1 VNART
6 DRAAPAHASDGPE
19 QEPLSPRDYATAARA
34 KLDRAVWDYIAG
46 GSGDEVTLRGER
58 AAYDRYRLR
67 PRTLVDVSSCEL
79 GTTLL
84 GRPVA
89 LPVGIAPMAYHRL
102 VDAEGE
108 TATVRAAGAL
118 GALTVTSTF
127 ASRTLEETARA
138 ASGPLWLQ
146 LYVLRARKVTE
157 SLVRR
162 AEAAGYRALVI
173 TVDAPRMARRE
184 RDLRN
189 GFHLPSH
196 IRPVNLDDDHT
207 GGLHTGRA
215 GGSALA
221 AHADRHHDAAFTWQ
235 DLAWLRSLTGL
246 PLVLKGV
253 LTARDARQAAD
264 LGVEG
269 LIVST
274 HGGRQLDGA
283 IAALD
288 ALPEVVAAVP
298 DECEVLV
305 DGGIRRGTDVL
316 KALALGARAV
326 LVGRPV
332 LWGLAVGGAA
342 GAERVLTTLRDELA
356 EAMALT
362 GHPGLDT
369 IGPDLL
375 HRSPDSAYPTTTT
388 DDRDMA

>member
-1 VNART
+1 MTGRAGHA
-6 DRAAPAHASDGPE
+6 DRGEREVPP
-19 QEPLSPRDYATAARA
+19 SPREYAAVARA

-46 GSGDEVTLRGER
+46 GSGDEVTLREDR

-67 PRTLVDVSSCEL
+67 PRVLVDVSHCEL
-79 GTTLL
+79 STTLL

-102 VDAEGE
+102 VHADGE
-108 TATVRAAGAL
+108 TATVRAAGAV
-118 GALTVTSTF
+118 GALTITSTF
-127 ASRTLEETARA
+127 ASKTLEETARA
-138 ASGPLWLQ
+138 ATGPLWLQ
-146 LYVLRARKVTE
+146 VYVFHDRKVTE

-173 TVDAPRMARRE
+173 TVDTPRMARRE

-189 GFHLPSH
+189 GFGLPPH
-196 IRPVNLDDDHT
+196 VRPANFDDGHRA
-207 GGLHTGRA
+207 GLHRARA
-215 GGSALA
+215 GGSTLA
-221 AHADRHHDAAFTWQ
+221 DHAERHHDAAFTWE
-235 DLAWLRSLTGL
+235 DLAWLRSLTSL

-253 LTARDARQAAD
+253 LTAQDARRAAE
-264 LGVEG
+264 LGVAG
-269 LIVST
+269 LVVST

-283 IAALD
+283 IPALD
-288 ALPEVVAAVP
+288 ALPEVVEAVP

-332 LWGLAVGGAA
+332 LWGLAADGAD
-342 GAERVLTTLRDELA
+342 GVERVLDTLRAELA

-362 GHPGLDT
+362 GRPRLDT
-369 IGPDLL
+369 IARDLL
-375 HRSPDSAYPTTTT
+375 HRSAPFPYHPASNDKE
-388 DDRDMA
+388 MA